1 MLIGVLNVWP
11 LSLLTAMKVS
21 ELDVS
26 IHTIYLLFLST
37 SAVIKDDADNGE
49 STVIVPATSTIAKNI
64 ALVLFVDTI
73 LFNIYI

>member
-1 MLIGVLNVWP
+1 MLFP
-11 LSLLTAMKVS
+11 
-21 ELDVS
+21 
-26 IHTIYLLFLST
+26 ST

-49 STVIVPATSTIAKNI
+49 NTVIVPITSTIAKKI